1 MVTDA
6 IDAGLKIA
14 AETKDV
20 NVPEVSAPDVS
31 VPEVILP
38 EIKAQSFINRKLLN
52 LDSKETSVRPRACN
66 RSTRVFPHAHASHA
80 CWRAIC

>member
-1 MVTDA
+1 MVSDA

-20 NVPEVSAPDVS
+20 NVPQVVVPEVSAPEVS

-38 EIKAQSFINRKLLN
+38 EIKAQSLIKLN
-52 LDSKETSVRPRACN
+52 
-66 RSTRVFPHAHASHA
+66 
-80 CWRAIC
+80 